1 MNKNTPLLQANQRWH
16 QSLDE
21 GYQRFLE
28 SLTALELTDA
38 GQQWL
43 KFKHSLQTHIEFE
56 QQYIEPLAE
65 DWEDNIHKLV
75 QSDHL
80 ILQRL
85 MPRLDSALNAIAQ
98 SPQARSELVNK
109 LDGFIKM
116 RNVLVHHDLRE
127 MEQLYTVLE
136 QQLDTAKAAA
146 LAQAMDSKL
155 FALEGPLSKE

>member
-1 MNKNTPLLQANQRWH
+1 MSKNAPLLQANQRWH

-28 SLTALELTDA
+28 SLTALELADA
-38 GQQWL
+38 GQQWQ
-43 KFKHSLQTHIEFE
+43 KFRQSLQTHIAFE
-56 QQYIEPLAE
+56 QQHIEPLAV
-65 DWEDNIHKLV
+65 DWEDNIHKLI

-85 MPRLDSALNAIAQ
+85 MPRLDKALQAIEQ
-98 SPQARSELVNK
+98 SPQARSELVNR

-127 MEQLYTVLE
+127 MEQLYSVLE
-136 QQLDTAKAAA
+136 QQLDTANTTAI
-146 LAQAMDSKL
+146 AQAMNEKL
-155 FALEGPLSKE
+155 AALEGPLPKE